1 MLSPEGNG
9 KKRFAQRMCRGG
21 GVRGERLWLGA
32 ANGVISKR
40 DEPALAIRLKSWGW
54 SAITS

>member
-1 MLSPEGNG
+1 MRVRREIMLTPERNG

-40 DEPALAIRLKSWGW
+40 DEPALAIRLKS
-54 SAITS
+54 